1 MNSPKSLFNA
11 IHTKERGRG
20 KFVKPNFHAPCAN
33 SVSYQ
38 SVITQ
43 RPNTRRRTSCRNC
56 FGVGRV
62 HIRPDALRFQLHC
75 CRRLSRRAWSTLQ
88 CGKAWWLV
96 PCMVFCYSCVVIC
109 LKWLFN
115 EYFLAILNKQS
126 ALVAAYT
133 ATRQV
138 VSLGR
143 TLVAAIE
150 VDYASHRFIAYHL

>member
-1 MNSPKSLFNA
+1 MNSTKYHLHLFPTRDASPPLELAFLQATNTSAKRYHKTLTQTLLQNA
-11 IHTKERGRG
+11 NSNGGDASSRREKMQQKERGHG

-38 SVITQ
+38 CVITQ
-43 RPNTRRRTSCRNC
+43 RPNIHRRTSCRNC

-109 LKWLFN
+109 LK
-115 EYFLAILNKQS
+115 
-126 ALVAAYT
+126 
-133 ATRQV
+133 
-138 VSLGR
+138 
-143 TLVAAIE
+143 
-150 VDYASHRFIAYHL
+150 

>member
-1 MNSPKSLFNA
+1 MPY
-11 IHTKERGRG
+11 IQKERGRG
-20 KFVKPNFHAPCAN
+20 KFVKPNFHAPCTN
-33 SVSYQ
+33 SASYQ

-43 RPNTRRRTSCRNC
+43 RPNTHRRTSCRNC

-75 CRRLSRRAWSTLQ
+75 CRRLSRKAWSTLQ

-96 PCMVFCYSCVVIC
+96 PYMVFCYSCVVIC

>member
-1 MNSPKSLFNA
+1 MNNVPPKWTCPKLYR
-11 IHTKERGRG
+11 TKERGRG

-43 RPNTRRRTSCRNC
+43 RPNIHHRTSCRNC

-75 CRRLSRRAWSTLQ
+75 RCRVSRRAWSTLQ

-109 LKWLFN
+109 LKWLLN
-115 EYFLAILNKQS
+115 KHLLAVLNKQS
-126 ALVAAYT
+126 ALVAAHT
-133 ATRQV
+133 AARQV
-138 VSLGR
+138 VSLG
-143 TLVAAIE
+143 
-150 VDYASHRFIAYHL
+150 